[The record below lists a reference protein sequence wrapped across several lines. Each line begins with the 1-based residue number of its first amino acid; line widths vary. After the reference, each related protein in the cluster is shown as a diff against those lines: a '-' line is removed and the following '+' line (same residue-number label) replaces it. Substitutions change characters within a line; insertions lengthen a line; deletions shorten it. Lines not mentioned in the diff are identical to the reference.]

1 MVKCTF
7 TSKKLYSFF
16 WQVSK
21 IHYVGSTKQIWE
33 YVYVY
38 IYIYTYELQIWV
50 LEAHNLTT
58 CDLSNN
64 LQYDL
69 NQQTWQVD
77 HEHFGVTRAL
87 NMRTWTGQNSRPVE
101 TTVVVVV
108 VRSKHHMFCFYRTHH
123 VKDDFPNVA

>member
-1 MVKCTF
+1 MLAVLSRFGNMCM
-7 TSKKLYSFF
+7 
-16 WQVSK
+16 
-21 IHYVGSTKQIWE
+21 
-33 YVYVY
+33 Y

-77 HEHFGVTRAL
+77 HEHFGGNTSTKHEDL
-87 NMRTWTGQNSRPVE
+87 NWSELKAR
-101 TTVVVVV
+101 
-108 VRSKHHMFCFYRTHH
+108 
-123 VKDDFPNVA
+123 

>member
-77 HEHFGVTRAL
+77 HEHFGGNTSTKHEDL
-87 NMRTWTGQNSRPVE
+87 NWSELKAR
-101 TTVVVVV
+101 
-108 VRSKHHMFCFYRTHH
+108 
-123 VKDDFPNVA
+123 